1 MPQLNQPLNNLKIKQ
16 IFLIATIA
24 VLLGLIVFNLALFLP
39 ALLGALTLYII
50 CRPLNMYLIDH
61 RGWKPALASLF
72 NIFLCLVVLVL
83 PMYFLGEII
92 ITKMID
98 SQHHLIKLGDFL
110 KQINVFVDEKTG
122 FEILSEDN
130 LNKVKEFAAQM
141 STLVLSSTVN
151 ALTIIFSMFF
161 MLYFMF
167 EKPRTFEKIVAS
179 ALPFKR
185 VNINLIGEKFRK
197 LVVANAVGV
206 PVVAL
211 GQGIVALIGYY
222 IFGAPSPIVLFA
234 LTFVASM
241 LPIVGAG
248 IIFVP
253 VSIFMMAE
261 GNMGMGVGL
270 LIYGLLI
277 VGITDNVLRF
287 TLLKKLEDI
296 HPLNTVFGIVMG
308 INLFGFMGLIFGP
321 ILVSMTLLLIQIYK
335 DEFSGEDSTELYIPK
350 NDEPEEKINLML

>member
-1 MPQLNQPLNNLKIKQ
+1 MSETNRPLSDVKIKQ
-16 IFLIATIA
+16 VFLIITIA
-24 VLLGLIVFNLALFLP
+24 VLIGLIVYNLSLFVP

-50 CRPLNMYLIDH
+50 CRPLNMYLIDSMN
-61 RGWKPALASLF
+61 WKPALASLF
-72 NIFLCLVVLVL
+72 NILLCVLVLVL

-92 ITKMID
+92 VNKMAN
-98 SQHHLIKLGDFL
+98 SQHYLPKLGSFL
-110 KQINVFVDEKTG
+110 LRVNEFVNEKTG
-122 FEILSEDN
+122 FDILSKEN
-130 LNKVKEFAAQM
+130 LDKVKDLVGKA
-141 STLVLSSTVN
+141 STSILSSTVN
-151 ALTIIFSMFF
+151 TLTIVASMFF

-167 EKPRTFEKIVAS
+167 DKPKTFEKIVAS

-185 VNINLIGEKFRK
+185 SNIKLIGEKFRK

-211 GQGIVALIGYY
+211 GQGVIALIGYY
-222 IFGAPSPIVLFA
+222 IFGAPSPMVLFA
-234 LTFVASM
+234 LTFIASM

-248 IIFVP
+248 IVYVP

-261 GNMGMGVGL
+261 GSMGMGVGM
-270 LIYGLLI
+270 LIYGLVV

-296 HPLNTVFGIVMG
+296 HPLNTVFGIIMG

-321 ILVSMTLLLIQIYK
+321 ILVSMTLLLIQIYRSEFNE
-335 DEFSGEDSTELYIPK
+335 DESSELILSEDKEL
-350 NDEPEEKINLML
+350 ESKIDLML